1 MVLIL
6 EDQGQREY
14 MEDRLAFELNIVDGF
29 DYFAVFDG
37 HGGADVA
44 SYLTTHMGSIL
55 KGKLETILATHNS
68 TISVESMKQVL
79 YDSFKQIV
87 QQIPTIISLQTGSTA
102 VVVVKYAK
110 HIWVANCGD
119 SRAIINDGAHGVV
132 ELTQDHKP
140 NRADEYERIVK
151 NGGSVALA
159 YRGDVP
165 RVNGVLAVSRS
176 IGDFILYPHVTWEP
190 EIKYF
195 YATERNAYLFLGT
208 DGIWDTV
215 SNLEVVEIINKCFM
229 SRQYKHIGKEI
240 VSLARFRG
248 SGDNISFLIAPI

>member
-1 MVLIL
+1 
-6 EDQGQREY
+6 
-14 MEDRLAFELNIVDGF
+14 MEDRLAYEPNIVKGF

-44 SYLTTHMGSIL
+44 SYLKTHMGRVL
-55 KGKLETILATHNS
+55 KGKLETILANNS
-68 TISVESMKQVL
+68 DALSIEDMKQVI

-87 QQIPTIISLQTGSTA
+87 HQIPTIISLQTGSTA
-102 VVVVKYAK
+102 VVVLKYAK
-110 HIWVANCGD
+110 HICVANCGD
-119 SRAIINDGAHGVV
+119 SRAIMNNGLHGVV
-132 ELTQDHKP
+132 ELTKDHKP
-140 NRADEYERIVK
+140 NRTDEYERITK

-176 IGDFILYPHVTWEP
+176 VGDFLLFPHVTWEP

-195 YATERNAYLFLGT
+195 HATDRNAYLFIGT

-229 SRQYKHIGKEI
+229 TSQYKSIGNEI
-240 VSLARFRG
+240 VSLARSRG
-248 SGDNISFLIAPI
+248 SGDNIAFLIAPI

>member
-14 MEDRLAFELNIVDGF
+14 MEDRLAYEPNIVNGF

-44 SYLTTHMGSIL
+44 SYLKTHMGHVL
-55 KGKLETILATHNS
+55 KGKLETMLSTHGD
-68 TISVESMKQVL
+68 TISVEHMKQVM
-79 YDSFKQIV
+79 YDTFKQIV
-87 QQIPTIISLQTGSTA
+87 QQIPTVISLQTGSTA
-102 VVVVKYAK
+102 VVVLKYGK
-110 HIWVANCGD
+110 HMWVANCGD
-119 SRAIINDGAHGVV
+119 SRAIMNDGVHDVV
-132 ELTQDHKP
+132 ELTNDHKP
-140 NRADEYERIVK
+140 TRTDEYKRIVK

-176 IGDFILYPHVTWEP
+176 VGDFLLYPHVTWEP

-195 YATERNAYLFLGT
+195 HTGDRNTYLFLAT

-215 SNLEVVEIINKCFM
+215 SNMEVVEIINQCFM
-229 SRQYKHIGKEI
+229 TRQYKQIGKEL
-240 VSLARFRG
+240 VTLARTRG
-248 SGDNISFLIAPI
+248 SADNIAFLIAPI